1 MVFKNKQKNK
11 KNQDQSVLD
20 LLEIEKKEEQH
31 LFDVMPESSL
41 NKLEYLM
48 DNVVPSNQ
56 QEFDNGF
63 QNLLD
68 NSYIN
73 EVEGELALDV
83 YEEEGKIVVRA
94 PIAGVALEDLDINF
108 NQGVLTIKGDRKCV
122 GEIKDDAYLIK
133 ECFWGKFSRSILLP
147 DDIDTSKI
155 KAHVKN
161 GILTVVLPKLELP
174 NNVSIEIKKL

>member
-1 MVFKNKQKNK
+1 MVFQNKQKNK
-11 KNQDQSVLD
+11 TQDKSVLD

-31 LFDVMPESSL
+31 LFDVMPESSI

-48 DNVVPSNQ
+48 NNVVPSNQ

-83 YEEEGKIVVRA
+83 YEEDGQIVVRA
-94 PIAGVALEDLDINF
+94 PLAGVALEDLDINF
-108 NQGVLTIKGDRKCV
+108 SQGVLTIKGDRK
-122 GEIKDDAYLIK
+122 GGREIKEDNYFIK

-147 DDIDTSKI
+147 DDIDTAKI

-161 GILTVVLPKLELP
+161 GVLTVVLPKLELP